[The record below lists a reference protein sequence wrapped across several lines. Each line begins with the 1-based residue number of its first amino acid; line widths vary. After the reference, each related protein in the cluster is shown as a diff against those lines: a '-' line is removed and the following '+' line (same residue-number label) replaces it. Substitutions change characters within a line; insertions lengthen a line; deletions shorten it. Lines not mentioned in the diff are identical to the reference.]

1 VSRVESK
8 ETSHRVGIIGPTN
21 PALMEERAGLV
32 SGTLEAAAAEI
43 GVFLADQSLGMVC
56 VPLKGV
62 PLWALE
68 SYKRAGGKDAL
79 ALWPRP
85 SSVAET
91 SQAQS
96 QGCPE
101 LAHRVRDDLTWGEEP
116 FELARISD
124 CLVAIGLSCGTMIE
138 MVATKWIKN
147 TPVLAVR
154 SLMTGI
160 PSEIAAELDLR
171 CCDSVDT
178 LKDMISKTFAGL
190 DTNRRAP

>member
-1 VSRVESK
+1 MKGKEESQ
-8 ETSHRVGIIGPTN
+8 RIGIIGPTN
-21 PALMEERAGLV
+21 AALMEEKAGLP
-32 SGTLEAAAAEI
+32 SGTLKAAAYEI
-43 GVFLADQSLGMVC
+43 GAFLADQSLCMVC
-56 VPLKGV
+56 VPVKGI

-96 QGCPE
+96 QGRPE

-124 CLVAIGLSCGTMIE
+124 CLVVLGLSCGTMIE

-160 PSEIAAELDLR
+160 PAEIATELDLR

-178 LKDMISKTFAGL
+178 LKDMISKTLAGL
-190 DTNRRAP
+190 DTNRRVP

>member
-1 VSRVESK
+1 MKRKEESL
-8 ETSHRVGIIGPTN
+8 RVGIIGPTN
-21 PALMEERAGLV
+21 AALMEEKAGLS

-43 GVFLADQSLGMVC
+43 GGFLAEQSLGMVC

-62 PLWALE
+62 PLWVLE
-68 SYKRAGGKDAL
+68 SYKRAGGKDSL

-85 SSVAET
+85 SNLAET
-91 SQAQS
+91 SQAQTLGS
-96 QGCPE
+96 PE
-101 LAHRVRDDLTWGEEP
+101 LADRVRDDLTWGEEP

-124 CLVAIGLSCGTMIE
+124 CLVVLGLSCGTMIE

-160 PSEIAAELDLR
+160 PAEIAAELDLR
-171 CCDSVDT
+171 FCDTVDSLKGIIGET
-178 LKDMISKTFAGL
+178 LAGL
-190 DTNRRAP
+190 DKDRATS

>member
-1 VSRVESK
+1 MKLKAASQY
-8 ETSHRVGIIGPTN
+8 VGIIGPTN
-21 PALMEERAGLV
+21 TVLVEEKAGLS
-32 SGTLEAAAAEI
+32 SGALEKAAGEV
-43 GVFLADQSLGMVC
+43 GEFLANQSLGMVC
-56 VPLKGV
+56 VPVKGV

-68 SYKRAGGKDAL
+68 RYKRAGGKDAL
-79 ALWPRP
+79 ALWPRA

-96 QGCPE
+96 QGRPE

-160 PSEIAAELDLR
+160 PAEIATELDLR
-171 CCDSVDT
+171 CCDSLDS
-178 LKDMISKTFAGL
+178 LKEMLSKTFAGL
-190 DTNRRAP
+190 DTNRRVP

>member
-1 VSRVESK
+1 MKRKEESL
-8 ETSHRVGIIGPTN
+8 RVGIIGPTN
-21 PALMEERAGLV
+21 AALMEEKAGLS

-43 GVFLADQSLGMVC
+43 GGFLAEQSLVMVC

-62 PLWALE
+62 PLWVLE
-68 SYKRAGGKDAL
+68 SYKRARGKDSL

-85 SSVAET
+85 SNLAET

-96 QGCPE
+96 LGHPE
-101 LAHRVRDDLTWGEEP
+101 LADRVKDDLTWGEEP
-116 FELARISD
+116 FELAKISD
-124 CLVAIGLSCGTMIE
+124 CLVALGLSCGTMIE

-160 PSEIAAELDLR
+160 PAEITAELDLIL
-171 CCDSVDT
+171 CDDVEALKEMIRET
-178 LKDMISKTFAGL
+178 LAGL
-190 DTNRRAP
+190 DTNPASP